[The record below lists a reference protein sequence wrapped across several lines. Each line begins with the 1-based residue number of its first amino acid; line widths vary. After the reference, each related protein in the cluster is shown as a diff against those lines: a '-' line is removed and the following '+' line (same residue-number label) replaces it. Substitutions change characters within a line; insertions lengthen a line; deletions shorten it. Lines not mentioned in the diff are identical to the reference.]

1 MTTGVTFGILLVVF
15 VLAVGPAVRGVAAAL
30 ESPNRRRNHKRD
42 NRDMV
47 RLLVLLVVVFGL
59 MFAWKLGGA

>member
-1 MTTGVTFGILLVVF
+1 MTTYVVVGILLLLL
-15 VLAVGPAVRGVAAAL
+15 VLGIRPALRGTASAF
-30 ESPNRRRNHKRD
+30 ESPTRRRNHKRD

-47 RLLVLLVVVFGL
+47 RLLVLLVVAFGV